1 LAHQFGGASMPLWLT
16 IAVIVLIA
24 ARWIIFAIDHSAE
37 VIVERLNAM
46 GRILESIEK
55 SLDEIKSK

>member
-1 LAHQFGGASMPLWLT
+1 MPLWLT